1 MRPHSPGKYMHMNQ
15 FQDQLEF
22 FYRYLKEEPL
32 FWGSGFMYLVN
43 HIMQV
48 CASST
53 FSEYCLCFG
62 KAHHCPIFYTKWA
75 WQLLMFTSKMS
86 GWLSPPLFPLVC
98 LILPAGI
105 QPHVLALALTGIA
118 TSWLSLKPELFSS
131 TG

>member
-75 WQLLMFTSKMS
+75 WQLLMFTSKMF
-86 GWLSPPLFPLVC
+86 WLAV
-98 LILPAGI
+98 
-105 QPHVLALALTGIA
+105 
-118 TSWLSLKPELFSS
+118 SS
-131 TG
+131 TLPTCLSYSACRDSTPCTGLGPYRDSHILAEPEA